1 MLQEHETMPGLQDDI
16 HRYQP
21 SLIASKTVRRWS
33 ILPRNSK
40 PLCVREATI
49 LCGSILLKRMIPP
62 SYASANQGLNGT
74 STFIKI
80 AVAVVLLIIAGVA
93 ALGLAGAAFYY
104 GSSTAK
110 PEPTPTRT
118 PAPSPTLDDEKRR
131 LKDEIANIQKRLDE
145 RKRNANTDSADDDL
159 HDASVTATVNSPND
173 GFLALRTEPDADRG
187 TRLAKIPHGD
197 SVEVLNCEKQF
208 ISIAGRSGRWCL
220 VEYSGQTGWVFDG
233 FLDY

>member
-1 MLQEHETMPGLQDDI
+1 MKQCPACKTTYTDASLRFCLEDGSPLVDLTDEQHTVMRQGGVNPLRIDI
-16 HRYQP
+16 
-21 SLIASKTVRRWS
+21 
-33 ILPRNSK
+33 PRK
-40 PLCVREATI
+40 DGPKVV
-49 LCGSILLKRMIPP
+49 LKREPEP
-62 SYASANQGLNGT
+62 RGGT
-74 STFIKI
+74 ATLLKI
-80 AVAVVLLIIAGVA
+80 AVAVVLLIVAAIA

-110 PEPTPTRT
+110 PEAAPTRT
-118 PAPSPTLDDEKRR
+118 PAPSPTLDDEKQP

-145 RKRNANTDSADDDL
+145 RKKSSNTDPADDDL

-187 TRLAKIPHGD
+187 TRLAKVPHGHI
-197 SVEVLNCEKQF
+197 VEVLNCEKQA

-220 VEYSGQTGWVFDG
+220 VEYNGQTGWVFDG